1 MNSVYSVTPI
11 TVVEFGVLKGKF
23 DYNIGAGVM
32 YLDKFNFYIKAGLKY
47 SLFKYNF

>member
-1 MNSVYSVTPI
+1 MNSVYSVIPI
-11 TVVEFGVLKGKF
+11 TGVEFGVLKGKF

-32 YLDKFNFYIKAGLKY
+32 HLDKFNFYIKAGLKY